1 MSKITIAIR
10 FSDDTISTFKVHKS
24 IQYMT
29 FSNILYLLDEQ
40 LLKKYLEENNYLL
53 ERSAKTLEAHQDYDE
68 DSAFF
73 APYDYGI
80 TFIDFKNKT
89 VYDYNGYSIFVQSYA
104 VNIRLGLSNV
114 LAYLFREPEKIEI
127 KNLSEDFYLKAPHPR
142 LSKDGYH
149 NELVFQSLNPEKSS
163 LFNVYQAYQNNIPIY
178 YTKGNKKNGFNKVYF
193 EVSNV
198 SDLFSQISEIGDM
211 NVIGFDIP
219 EWNFISGS
227 HRRTKSLLEILK
239 EDIQFSDSE
248 LKFWRKPVYTNY

>member
-40 LLKKYLEENNYLL
+40 LLKKHLEDNNYPL
-53 ERSAKTLEAHQDYDE
+53 ERSAKTLEEHQDYDE
-68 DSAFF
+68 DLAFF
-73 APYDYGI
+73 APHTYGI

-149 NELVFQSLNPEKSS
+149 NELVFQSLNPEK
-163 LFNVYQAYQNNIPIY
+163 LAYLMYIKRIKITYLYTIRQAIKKMVLVKSILQFLMFPIY
-178 YTKGNKKNGFNKVYF
+178 LAKY
-193 EVSNV
+193 
-198 SDLFSQISEIGDM
+198 
-211 NVIGFDIP
+211 P
-219 EWNFISGS
+219 
-227 HRRTKSLLEILK
+227 R
-239 EDIQFSDSE
+239 
-248 LKFWRKPVYTNY
+248 

>member
-40 LLKKYLEENNYLL
+40 LLKKHLEDNNYHL
-53 ERSAKTLEAHQDYDE
+53 ERSAKTLEEHQDYDE
-68 DSAFF
+68 DLAFF
-73 APYDYGI
+73 APHTYGI

-127 KNLSEDFYLKAPHPR
+127 KNLQRGFL
-142 LSKDGYH
+142 
-149 NELVFQSLNPEKSS
+149 FKSS
-163 LFNVYQAYQNNIPIY
+163 AS
-178 YTKGNKKNGFNKVYF
+178 KV
-193 EVSNV
+193 
-198 SDLFSQISEIGDM
+198 
-211 NVIGFDIP
+211 
-219 EWNFISGS
+219 
-227 HRRTKSLLEILK
+227 K
-239 EDIQFSDSE
+239 
-248 LKFWRKPVYTNY
+248 